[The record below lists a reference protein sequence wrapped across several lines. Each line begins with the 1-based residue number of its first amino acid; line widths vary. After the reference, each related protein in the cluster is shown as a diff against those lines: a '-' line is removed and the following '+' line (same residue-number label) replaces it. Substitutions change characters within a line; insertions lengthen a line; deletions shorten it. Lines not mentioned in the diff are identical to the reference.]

1 MNELTKIKYRILAR
15 IETYIGDIEFA
26 EEQELTEDEKTIFE
40 SVKDII
46 NEELSKP
53 ALDSPLPRFI
63 IGEDGK
69 IKQIKTSDE
78 DIKIT
83 DDEMKKF
90 QKYIDEYEGMCA
102 EDKDRICK
110 DATTTAEAI
119 FRLSNTCGVSYY
131 EAKDMVID
139 MLETIK
145 RQPTNTAKWVE
156 AGIGIDCTGHR
167 FKEYKCSKCGNIDLS
182 HRKNKFCPECGR
194 RMEVEQ

>member
-15 IETYIGDIEFA
+15 IENYIGDIEFA
-26 EEQELTEDEKTIFE
+26 EEKELTEDEKTIFA
-40 SVKDII
+40 SVKHII
-46 NEELSKP
+46 NEEFDRATLE
-53 ALDSPLPRFI
+53 APLPRFI
-63 IGEDGK
+63 IDEDGK
-69 IKQIKTSDE
+69 IKQFKTSDE

-83 DDEMKKF
+83 DEEMKKF

-110 DATTTAEAI
+110 DAIATADAI
-119 FRLSNTCGVSYY
+119 FRLSSTCGVSYY

-145 RQPTNTAKWVE
+145 RLPTDTAKWVV
-156 AGIGIDCTGHR
+156 AGIGIDCMGNR

-182 HRKNKFCPECGR
+182 HRKNKFCPGCGR
-194 RMEVEQ
+194 RMEG